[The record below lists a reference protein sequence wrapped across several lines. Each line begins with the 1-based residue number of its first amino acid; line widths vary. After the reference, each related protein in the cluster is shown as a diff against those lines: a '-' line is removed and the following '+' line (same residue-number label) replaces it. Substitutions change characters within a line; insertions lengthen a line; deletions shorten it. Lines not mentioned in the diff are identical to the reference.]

1 MNKEL
6 LLKTAFG
13 ISVITSLLFI
23 LLKILHL
30 ESIPFLFVIAI
41 TATGVYTILALIEIF
56 SSDRIR
62 TPEKVMWFFGFI
74 VINIVTGI
82 VYFISRRNYLNRSFH
97 ILPK

>member
-1 MNKEL
+1 MDKEF
-6 LLKTAFG
+6 LLKTTFG

-23 LLKILHL
+23 SLKILHL

-41 TATGVYTILALIEIF
+41 TATAVYTILVLIEIF
-56 SSDRIR
+56 SSDRIK

-82 VYFISRRNYLNRSFH
+82 VYFISRRNYLNKSFH
-97 ILPK
+97 ILPR